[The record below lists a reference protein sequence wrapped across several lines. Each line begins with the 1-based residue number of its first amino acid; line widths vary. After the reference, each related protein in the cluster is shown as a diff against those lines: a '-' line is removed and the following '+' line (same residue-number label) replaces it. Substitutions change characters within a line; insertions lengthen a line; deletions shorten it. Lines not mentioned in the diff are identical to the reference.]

1 MADIAEDEGLVDEQG
16 NPLSHDEIVAR
27 RTIDTDEPT
36 LGEHV
41 KVFVLAGAKPT
52 EANDYDHEP
61 NKAATRQYAISQG
74 MRPTGDVKVKSIK
87 RNRDGVAWDV
97 TYAVP
102 VAVGDDLERPSMS
115 DIVSDGPK
123 PEEEA
128 APTEDPSGSGS
139 DDTATE

>member
-27 RTIDTDEPT
+27 RTIDTDEPAI
-36 LGEHV
+36 GEHV
-41 KVFVLAGAKPT
+41 KVFVLGGPKPT
-52 EANDYDHEP
+52 EAGGYDHGP

-97 TYAVP
+97 TYTVP
-102 VAVGDDLERPSMS
+102 VAVDDEIERPSTS

-123 PEEEA
+123 AEEA
-128 APTEDPSGSGS
+128 EVTSDDGSGN
-139 DDTATE
+139 TTE